1 MMAVERIPKEILD
14 KLKERLDVL
23 SMLITKEIEGVR
35 KTIDLLTQ
43 LKPVQAGVTF
53 AEETITS
60 MTEFLKRQA
69 EITRRWIE

>member
-1 MMAVERIPKEILD
+1 
-14 KLKERLDVL
+14 
-23 SMLITKEIEGVR
+23 VR